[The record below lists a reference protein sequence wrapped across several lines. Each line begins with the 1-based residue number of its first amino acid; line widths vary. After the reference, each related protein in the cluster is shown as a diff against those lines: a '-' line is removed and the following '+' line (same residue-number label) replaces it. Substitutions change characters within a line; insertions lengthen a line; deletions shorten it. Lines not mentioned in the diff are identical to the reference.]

1 MRRSPAATQEGMQAC
16 RVDEDL
22 VAAVVNLLMAK
33 NGPLPTIPDDQ
44 PWFLDVQGEDITE
57 TEDDENE
64 VSTSTETSWSQNP
77 GELGRGRRRQRLHRG
92 GARIPRQVSED
103 SEWGPG
109 EEGEWAPAPHGGFLP
124 TPLPTHAYPD
134 AAGPA
139 REDPTQIPG
148 TPDSMSWRHDPSQW
162 QSGWN
167 SSASGPWGPQMMAR
181 QFSAPTQSQQFSALL
196 RGMAWEGES
205 PATAQWLW
213 RSQHWEERNGSQS
226 WAGQA
231 QSGQGEAQ
239 TSQGPWPSADA
250 WNWHSSG
257 VEARSGD
264 LYSRY
269 TANEPAQQYGGDDS
283 WRSDQVTAGTAASA
297 TSGPTESTQRRSVEV
312 ISMSAALATTVD
324 VGRRG
329 GASPHIPKMAQA
341 FTPPAKAQPAKLPSA
356 KAPPGK
362 APPVEALAT
371 PHSAAKVVAQPKS
384 SQPAGDQADHAEVP
398 EYIKETGTTVLVKGL
413 HRRATANTLRASLDG
428 IGLGGKFDLIYV
440 PMDVRRGAE
449 KCVARGI
456 AVINFRSHEAALQ
469 FQDAAPQFRL
479 RGVWARVQGVQD
491 TIQEFYDKVQE
502 RDLAAY
508 ADPSCRPWRFGEAG
522 SEGQP
527 IPPPPSAGAS

>member
-44 PWFLDVQGEDITE
+44 PWYMDVEGEDITE

-77 GELGRGRRRQRLHRG
+77 GEFGRGRRRQRPRG

-109 EEGEWAPAPHGGFLP
+109 EEGEWAPAPHGRFP
-124 TPLPTHAYPD
+124 PSPMPTHAY
-134 AAGPA
+134 AAAQGQSGQDSA
-139 REDPTQIPG
+139 QIPG
-148 TPDSMSWRHDPSQW
+148 TPDSMNWQQDPSQW
-162 QSGWN
+162 QTGWN
-167 SSASGPWGPQMMAR
+167 SSAGGPWGPQMGMAR

-205 PATAQWLW
+205 PAAAQWLW
-213 RSQHWEERNGSQS
+213 RSQHWGSQGGAQG

-231 QSGQGEAQ
+231 QPGQGEAQ

-250 WNWHSSG
+250 WNWRQHPPG
-257 VEARSGD
+257 PEARSGAG
-264 LYSRY
+264 YANH
-269 TANEPAQQYGGDDS
+269 TANVPGPAYPRDDN
-283 WRSDQVTAGTAASA
+283 WRSDQVTAANPSNGGGHTD
-297 TSGPTESTQRRSVEV
+297 STQRRSVEV
-312 ISMSAALATTVD
+312 ISMSAALATSAEG
-324 VGRRG
+324 GRRSG
-329 GASPHIPKMAQA
+329 PSGNIPVMAQA
-341 FTPPAKAQPAKLPSA
+341 FTPPPKAL
-356 KAPPGK
+356 PGK
-362 APPVEALAT
+362 APPAKAPPAKAPPPAYV
-371 PHSAAKVVAQPKS
+371 AAK
-384 SQPAGDQADHAEVP
+384 PAVQSTTPQLTGEQADQAELP
-398 EYIKETGTTVLVKGL
+398 EHIKETGTTVLVKGL

-456 AVINFRSHEAALQ
+456 AVINFRSHEAAVQ

-479 RGVWARVQGVQD
+479 RGVWARVQGAQD

-522 SEGQP
+522 VEGQP